1 MNTLPHRSVV
11 LAIAFCALF
20 ALFTPA
26 IAATPAHAAT
36 PRQATSQINAAAKK
50 HAKKLGKATGSI
62 RCGLP
67 RGGCY
72 RAFKNGSIHWSPK
85 TGAHPTWGGIRNEWK
100 RTGWERGKLGYPVSS
115 ERCGLRG
122 GGCYQKFQNGSVHW
136 SPKTGAHATWGAI
149 RWIWQNNNWER
160 GKYGYPTGSAW
171 IGNDGKLRQK
181 FQHGT
186 ITTGVLA
193 YGLPHGIK
201 PKGGRQLVIAHT
213 SARSS
218 TTGTVE
224 LWELRNDER
233 WHRTH
238 TFKDARFGYK
248 GLATASGKREG
259 DGKTPMGQ
267 YRIPFA
273 FGTKAKPKGT
283 KIEYRR
289 ADRNDQWCARS
300 GSRHYNTWMSA
311 PNRSCPAKHAEVFSK
326 IPQYSHVAV
335 VDYNSA
341 RKAGR
346 GSAIFV
352 HKHGKGSTAG
362 CVSVTEKQMVT
373 LITWLRPQ
381 YSPRIVIAPRG
392 ELKKQ

>member
-1 MNTLPHRSVV
+1 MNTLPHRSVS
-11 LAIAFCALF
+11 LAVALCALF
-20 ALFTPA
+20 ALLTPV
-26 IAATPAHAAT
+26 IAATPANAAP

-50 HAKKLGKATGSI
+50 HAKKLGKATSSI
-62 RCGLP
+62 
-67 RGGCY
+67 
-72 RAFKNGSIHWSPK
+72 
-85 TGAHPTWGGIRNEWK
+85 
-100 RTGWERGKLGYPVSS
+100 
-115 ERCGLRG
+115 RCGLRG
-122 GGCYQKFQNGSVHW
+122 GGCYQKFQNGSIHW

-181 FQHGT
+181 FQRGT

-201 PKGGRQLVIAHT
+201 PKGGRQIVIAHT

-218 TTGTVE
+218 KTGTVE

-248 GLATASGKREG
+248 GLATASDKREG

-267 YRIPFA
+267 YRIPFT

-283 KIEYRR
+283 RIEYRR
-289 ADRNDQWCARS
+289 ADHNDQWCSRS
-300 GSRHYNTWMSA
+300 GSLHYNTWMSV
-311 PNRSCPAKHAEVFSK
+311 PNRSCPAKDAEVFST

-362 CVSVTEKQMVT
+362 CVSVTGKQMVT
-373 LITWLRPQ
+373 LVTWLRPEQ
-381 YSPRIVIAPRG
+381 NPRIVIAPRG
-392 ELKKQ
+392 ELKNQ

>member
-11 LAIAFCALF
+11 LTIAFCALF
-20 ALFTPA
+20 ALFAPA
-26 IAATPAHAAT
+26 TAATPAHAAP
-36 PRQATSQINAAAKK
+36 PRQATKQINAVAKK
-50 HAKKLGKATGSI
+50 HAKKLGKATGNI

-72 RAFKNGSIHWSPK
+72 RAFKHGSI
-85 TGAHPTWGGIRNEWK
+85 
-100 RTGWERGKLGYPVSS
+100 
-115 ERCGLRG
+115 
-122 GGCYQKFQNGSVHW
+122 HW

-149 RWIWQNNNWER
+149 RWIWKKNNWER
-160 GKYGYPTGSAW
+160 GKYGYPTGSAR

-181 FQHGT
+181 FQRGT
-186 ITTGVLA
+186 ITTGVIRT
-193 YGLPHGIK
+193 GLPHGIK
-201 PKGGRQLVIAHT
+201 PKGGRQLVVAHT

-218 TTGTVE
+218 KTGTVE

-233 WHRTH
+233 WHRKR
-238 TFKDARFGYK
+238 TFKGARFGYK
-248 GLATASGKREG
+248 GLATAKGKREG

-267 YRIPFA
+267 YRIPFT

-289 ADRNDQWCARS
+289 ADRNDQWCSRS

-311 PNRSCPAKHAEVFSK
+311 PNRSCRAKHAEVFSK

-362 CVSVTEKQMVT
+362 CVSVTGKQMVT

-381 YSPRIVIAPRG
+381 YNPRIVIAPRG
-392 ELKKQ
+392 ELKNQ